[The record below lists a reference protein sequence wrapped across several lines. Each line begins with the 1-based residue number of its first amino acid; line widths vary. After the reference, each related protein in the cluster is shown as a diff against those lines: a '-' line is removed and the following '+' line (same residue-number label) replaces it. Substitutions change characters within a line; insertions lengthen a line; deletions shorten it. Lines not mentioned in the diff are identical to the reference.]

1 MKWQYL
7 YKIAR
12 YFFRFQVLMQTR
24 HREVSS
30 GGQIECMRRIVDRHG
45 VLGLYKGM
53 QWIETSPKSASA
65 GIVIVSPY

>member
-1 MKWQYL
+1 
-7 YKIAR
+7 
-12 YFFRFQVLMQTR
+12 MQTR